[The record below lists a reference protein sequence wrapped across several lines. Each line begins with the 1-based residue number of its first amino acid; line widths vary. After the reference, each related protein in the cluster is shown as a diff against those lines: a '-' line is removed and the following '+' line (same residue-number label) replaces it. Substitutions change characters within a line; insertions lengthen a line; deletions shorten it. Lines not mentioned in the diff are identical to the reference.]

1 MNHEGHEDHEEKLIS
16 CDEAL
21 FKTVLTAAIHVHK
34 HFGPGLLESVYEF
47 ALSIELGEAGLSA
60 MRQVEI
66 PVFYRGKP
74 LGTGFRADLI
84 VENTLVVEV
93 KAVETLTPLH
103 VAQIMTY
110 QRLLKLK
117 RGFLLN
123 FNSRLLKNG
132 VRRIS
137 I

>member
-1 MNHEGHEDHEEKLIS
+1 MNHEDHEEKLVS

-21 FKTVLTAAIHVHK
+21 FETVLTAAIKVHK
-34 HFGPGLLESVYEF
+34 HFGPGLLESVYEV
-47 ALSIELGEAGLSA
+47 ALSIELAEAGLIV

-84 VENTLVVEV
+84 VESTLVVEV

-103 VAQIMTY
+103 IAQIMTY

-123 FNSRLLKNG
+123 FNSRLLKNAI
-132 VRRIS
+132 RRIS